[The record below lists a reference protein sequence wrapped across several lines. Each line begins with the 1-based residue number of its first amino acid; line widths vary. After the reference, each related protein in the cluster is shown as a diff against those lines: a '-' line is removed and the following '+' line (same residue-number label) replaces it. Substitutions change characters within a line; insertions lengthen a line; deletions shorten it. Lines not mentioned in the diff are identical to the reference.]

1 MQTPNLKD
9 YAVIMLGYKEPGN
22 LYNRIDELKKQT
34 HPPKEIILLIN
45 QYPNEVSST
54 LEFFAKNEPSIT
66 FWGRFSQ
73 NIGIAYAWNLGMKI
87 AQSEVCVVLND
98 DCEIGEHTMEDL
110 VKPFSINP
118 KTGVT
123 GVIWGNNPS
132 DAAQTPQGFLIA
144 YRKEALEQCGYY
156 DEKASPLACEREL
169 SLRLISHGWKVDIVN
184 AYWKH
189 IHDISNHPETPIN
202 YLGKEWIPLRDQPS
216 TEKHLQEK
224 IVEHNFNIRY
234 PDLPH
239 DIRLL

>member
-1 MQTPNLKD
+1 MQTSNLKD
-9 YAVIMLGYKEPGN
+9 YAVVILGYKSLGN

-45 QYPNEVSST
+45 QYPNEVSSA
-54 LEFFAKNEPSIT
+54 LEFFAKNESSIT

-73 NIGIAYAWNLGMKI
+73 NIGIVYAWNLGMKI
-87 AQSEVCVVLND
+87 TQTEVCVVLND

-169 SLRLISHGWKVDIVN
+169 SLRLISHGWKSYIVN

-189 IHDISNHPETPIN
+189 VHDISNHPETVIN
-202 YLGKEWIPLRDQPS
+202 YLGKEWIPLRDQLTPETHLS
-216 TEKHLQEK
+216 QEIDRHNRKIRNNTENE
-224 IVEHNFNIRY
+224 EYR
-234 PDLPH
+234 
-239 DIRLL
+239 RS

>member
-1 MQTPNLKD
+1 MQTSNLKD
-9 YAVIMLGYKEPGN
+9 YAVVMLGYKSIFN
-22 LYNRIDELKKQT
+22 IADRINELNQQT
-34 HPPKEIILLIN
+34 HPPKEIIVLIN
-45 QYPNEVSST
+45 KFEGHQGTSLNIETVCSINKVS
-54 LEFFAKNEPSIT
+54 FCAQ
-66 FWGRFSQ
+66 FSQ

-118 KTGVT
+118 KTGVA

-169 SLRLISHGWKVDIVN
+169 SLRLISHGWKVDVVN

-216 TEKHLQEK
+216 TEKHLKYK
-224 IVEHNFNIRY
+224 IAEHNHKIRVRTQ
-234 PDLPH
+234 DE
-239 DIRLL
+239 